1 MIFRQLR
8 LLGDFDLPNMF
19 DEKKRRSSLEMDIPG
34 IEHVQNFRVLPLKNG
49 VDFCAEKS
57 VICIS
62 CFKYLVSV

>member
-34 IEHVQNFRVLPLKNG
+34 IEHVQNFRVYLLKRAWTFG
-49 VDFCAEKS
+49 FLCGKQVKS
-57 VICIS
+57 A
-62 CFKYLVSV
+62 